1 MSDNKTAGQ
10 KLWENLSYNCPNVWN
25 KIGND
30 EIKNTFAFCEEY
42 KSFLDKSKT
51 EREFVARN

>member
-1 MSDNKTAGQ
+1 VGKPVLQ
-10 KLWENLSYNCPNVWN
+10 LPNVWN

-51 EREFVARN
+51 EREFVRETKKLAESKGLFQ